1 MAAPKTP
8 AATEL
13 ATAAP
18 VEMVEVTLGVVLF
31 GVVVF
36 GVVVFGVVVFGLIV
50 ELAACACIAVTVA
63 RTATMFL
70 TCIVLTGV

>member
-8 AATEL
+8 AAMEL

-18 VEMVEVTLGVVLF
+18 VETVVVTLGVVLL
-31 GVVVF
+31 GVVLF
-36 GVVVFGVVVFGLIV
+36 GIVLFGLVV
-50 ELAACACIAVTVA
+50 ELAACIAVTVA

-70 TCIVLTGV
+70 NCIVLTGV